1 MAVDMEK
8 RAKNAQI
15 SLIKILEEKDN
26 AGEPL
31 GEVVAQVI
39 VACDYSYSMK
49 KRYEEIMRGYTKPEV
64 PDIAERL
71 LGVAMSGLDDDNK
84 VPWFMFD
91 DKVYDPFI
99 VEPDGVENCIEN
111 WAMVPDDTSRTI
123 SAAPPKRKL
132 FGRAKPPEAAPA
144 GVPLVRRRYGG
155 TNYLVVIDAI
165 LEYIKENGLD
175 APDQPPI
182 LIAFITD
189 GDTGRDLEQPV
200 MDRLVEARKIAAF
213 WQFVGLGYTPAFLKK
228 LNKMGGG
235 IDNVGLFEVADVISL
250 SDEDFY
256 DKFLSEFFRE
266 WLPEARRIKLTL
278 K

>member
-1 MAVDMEK
+1 MAVDMKK
-8 RAKNAQI
+8 RAENAQI
-15 SLIKILEEKDN
+15 SLIKILEEKDA

-31 GEVVAQVI
+31 GEVVAQLI

-71 LGVAMSGLDDDNK
+71 LGIAMSGLDDDQK

-99 VEPDGVENCIEN
+99 VEPDGVDGVIER
-111 WAMVPDDTSRTI
+111 WAMIPDPHHMPP
-123 SAAPPKRKL
+123 AAPKRKL
-132 FGRAKPPEAAPA
+132 FGKAKPPEAAPV
-144 GVPLVRRRYGG
+144 GVPLMRRPYGG
-155 TNYLVVIDAI
+155 TDYLVVIDAI
-165 LEYIKENGLD
+165 LEYIKENKLD
-175 APDQPPI
+175 APGEPPI
-182 LIAFITD
+182 LVAFLTD
-189 GDTGRDLEQPV
+189 GETHHEQQI
-200 MDRLVEARKIAAF
+200 MQRLKDARKIAAF

-228 LNKMGGG
+228 LNKMAGG
-235 IDNVGLFEVADVISL
+235 IDNVGLFEVSDIISL

-256 DKFLSEFFRE
+256 DRFLSEFFRE
-266 WLPEARRIKLTL
+266 YLPEARRLGLTT

>member
-1 MAVDMEK
+1 MAVDMTK

-15 SLIKILEEKDN
+15 SLIKILEEKEAD
-26 AGEPL
+26 GEPL

-39 VACDYSYSMK
+39 VVCDYSYSMK
-49 KRYEEIMRGYTKPEV
+49 DRYEKIRRGYTKPEV

-91 DKVYDPFI
+91 NKVYEPFI

-111 WAMVPDDTSRTI
+111 WAMIPDPRMTRNAP
-123 SAAPPKRKL
+123 AAPKRKL

-144 GVPLVRRRYGG
+144 GVPLVRRPYGG
-155 TNYLVVIDAI
+155 TDYLVAIDAV
-165 LEYIKENGLD
+165 LEYIEENGLAD
-175 APDQPPI
+175 PDQPPI

-189 GDTGRDLEQPV
+189 GETGNEALIEQ
-200 MDRLVEARKIAAF
+200 RLVAARKIPAF

-228 LNKMGGG
+228 LNKMKGG
-235 IDNVGLFEVADVISL
+235 IDNVGLFEVADIISL

-256 DKFLSEFFRE
+256 DRFLSEFFRE
-266 WLPEARRIKLTL
+266 WLPEARRTKLTN